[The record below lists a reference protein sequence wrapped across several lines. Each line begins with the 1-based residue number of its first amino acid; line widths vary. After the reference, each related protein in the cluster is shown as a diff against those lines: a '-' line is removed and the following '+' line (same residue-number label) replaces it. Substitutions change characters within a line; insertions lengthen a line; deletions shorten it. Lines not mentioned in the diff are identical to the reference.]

1 MSERAT
7 ERDRPGGTRAVCSI
21 ITKPFLAH
29 ARTLAA
35 SLKAHHPE
43 VRFIVLLADRADG
56 TFDPAA
62 EPFEMISLDDLG
74 NREAV
79 ARMCFYYTPFELCC
93 ALRGLLHRYMQ
104 ERTQARAW
112 LQLDADTMVWGDLSP
127 VFEAVERASV
137 TLTPHLLAPDDDYRN
152 RPETLVSRFGMFNA
166 GCVGV
171 SRDAGKPFIDW
182 FVERLEL
189 FCFRDSFGGFVDQ
202 RWLTFVPIFFK
213 DASVLHHPGVNIA
226 YWNLH
231 ERRLTTDDN
240 GGYLVNGMPLLL
252 THFSSVPIEA
262 AAAVGSHS
270 LWEAIVARY
279 TAELHRNGYAQARGY
294 AYAFDLFDDG
304 RRITPLMRRSY
315 YALLRSGAA
324 GERNPFAARSW
335 LRRQQIG
342 VAWRKLLT
350 ALSPTALAQLPRRLR
365 RVIAASATDAARR
378 P

>member
-1 MSERAT
+1 MSE
-7 ERDRPGGTRAVCSI
+7 RAVCSI
-21 ITKPFLAH
+21 ISKSFLAH

-35 SLKAHHPE
+35 SLAVHHPE
-43 VRFIVLLADRADG
+43 VRFIVLLADRVDG
-56 TFDPAA
+56 SFDPAA
-62 EPFEMISLDDLG
+62 EPFEMIFLEDLG

-137 TLTPHLLAPDDDYRN
+137 TLTPHLLAPDIGYRD

-171 SRDAGKPFIDW
+171 SRDAGKAFIDW
-182 FVERLEL
+182 FVDRLEL

-231 ERRLTTDDN
+231 ERRLTTDDT
-240 GGYLVNGMPLLL
+240 GRYLVNGMPLLL

-262 AAAVGSHS
+262 VPAAGSDS
-270 LWEAIVARY
+270 LWETIVARY
-279 TAELHRNGYAQARGY
+279 SGELHRNGYAQTRGY
-294 AYAFDLFDDG
+294 AYAFDRFDDG
-304 RRITPLMRRSY
+304 KRITPFMRRTY
-315 YALLRSGAA
+315 YSLFRSGAA
-324 GERNPFAARSW
+324 GERNPFAQRSW
-335 LRRQQIG
+335 LRAQQIG
-342 VAWRKLLT
+342 RAWDAARD
-350 ALSPTALAQLPRRLR
+350 ALRPTALAQLPQRLR
-365 RVIAASATDAARR
+365 RLIAALATK
-378 P
+378 